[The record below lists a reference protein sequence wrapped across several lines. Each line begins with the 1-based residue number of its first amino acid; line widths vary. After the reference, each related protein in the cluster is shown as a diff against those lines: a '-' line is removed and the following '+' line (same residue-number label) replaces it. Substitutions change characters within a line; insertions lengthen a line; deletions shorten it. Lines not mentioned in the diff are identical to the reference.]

1 MATQKKTLDKRV
13 GKSTT
18 NQGADIGGDQS
29 SKKAEPS
36 EGRVIKK
43 YPNRRLYD
51 TQTSTYVTL
60 SDIKKLVMAQE
71 RFHVIDA
78 KTNENLT
85 RSILMQ
91 IILEEESAGTPLF
104 STEALSQ
111 MIRFYGHSLQGMM
124 SPFLEKNLSGFI
136 DMQNQFTAQS
146 KQMGQAMTPESWMK
160 FMQQQSPETLG
171 SMSGYMEQGKKFF
184 EQMQSQTT
192 NLFGSFPFAGNP
204 AKSK

>member
-1 MATQKKTLDKRV
+1 MSALFIFMAIQKKTTEK
-13 GKSTT
+13 K
-18 NQGADIGGDQS
+18 AAKS
-29 SKKAEPS
+29 SKTSTSANSSQPNY
-36 EGRVIKK
+36 GDDRVIKK

-51 TQTSTYVTL
+51 TQMSAYVTL

-71 RFHVIDA
+71 RFVVVDA

-146 KQMGQAMTPESWMK
+146 KQMGQAMTPESWLK
-160 FMQQQSPETLG
+160 FMQQQSPDAFNPMT
-171 SMSGYMEQGKKFF
+171 GYMEQGKKFF

-192 NLFGSFPFAGNP
+192 NLFGSFPFTP
-204 AKSK
+204 PKTK

>member
-1 MATQKKTLDKRV
+1 MVTRAKRA
-13 GKSTT
+13 GE
-18 NQGADIGGDQS
+18 D
-29 SKKAEPS
+29 
-36 EGRVIKK
+36 RLIKK

-60 SDIKKLVMAQE
+60 SDIKNLVMGSE
-71 RFHVIDA
+71 VFKVVDA
-78 KTNENLT
+78 KTEEDLT
-85 RSILMQ
+85 RNILLQ

-136 DMQNQFTAQS
+136 DMQNQFSAQS

-192 NLFGSFPFAGNP
+192 NLFGTFPFAANP
-204 AKSK
+204 PKSK

>member
-1 MATQKKTLDKRV
+1 MVTQKKTTDKRT
-13 GKSTT
+13 GKSSK
-18 NQGADIGGDQS
+18 S
-29 SKKAEPS
+29 SAEAKSS
-36 EGRVIKK
+36 ESIYGNDRVIKK

-51 TQTSTYVTL
+51 TQMSAYVTL

-71 RFHVIDA
+71 RFVVVDA

-136 DMQNQFTAQS
+136 EMQNQFTAQS
-146 KQMGQAMTPESWMK
+146 KQMGQAMTPESWLK
-160 FMQQQSPETLG
+160 FMQQQSPDAFNP
-171 SMSGYMEQGKKFF
+171 MSGYMEQGKKLF
-184 EQMQSQTT
+184 EQMQSQTS
-192 NLFGSFPFAGNP
+192 NLFGNFPFTQP
-204 AKSK
+204 KSK